1 MFYIKYKAVII
12 IILGLYLLLE
22 LVLERLLKV
31 RSNLLKQFH
40 SKKNY
45 IIFFIV
51 FFIIANIVIQLFLS
65 YSHNIISIV
74 SIALSIFF
82 LNVSENVIS
91 EGDEVSGVA

>member
-40 SKKNY
+40 TKRNY

-51 FFIIANIVIQLFLS
+51 FIIIVNVVIQLFLS
-65 YSHNIISIV
+65 HSHNIISIV

-91 EGDEVSGVA
+91 EEDEVSGVA

>member
-65 YSHNIISIV
+65 YSHNTISIV

>member
-40 SKKNY
+40 SKRNY

-51 FFIIANIVIQLFLS
+51 FIIIVNVVIQLFLS
-65 YSHNIISIV
+65 HSHNIISIV

-91 EGDEVSGVA
+91 EEDEVSGVA

>member
-40 SKKNY
+40 TKRNY

-51 FFIIANIVIQLFLS
+51 FIIIVNVVIQLFLS
-65 YSHNIISIV
+65 HSHNIISII

-91 EGDEVSGVA
+91 EEDEVSGVA

>member
-31 RSNLLKQFH
+31 RSKLLKHFH
-40 SKKNY
+40 SKRNY

-51 FFIIANIVIQLFLS
+51 FIIIVNVVIQLFLS
-65 YSHNIISIV
+65 HSHNIISIV

-91 EGDEVSGVA
+91 EEDEVSGVA

>member
-12 IILGLYLLLE
+12 IILGLYLILE
-22 LVLERLLKV
+22 FVLERLLKV

-45 IIFFIV
+45 IIFFMV
-51 FFIIANIVIQLFLS
+51 FIIIANAAIQLFLS
-65 YSHNIISIV
+65 NYHQMISFV

-82 LNVSENVIS
+82 LNVSEDVIR
-91 EGDEVSGVA
+91 EEDKVSGVV

>member
-12 IILGLYLLLE
+12 IILGLYLILE
-22 LVLERLLKV
+22 FVLERLLKV

-40 SKKNY
+40 SKRNY

-51 FFIIANIVIQLFLS
+51 FIIIVNVVIQLFLS
-65 YSHNIISIV
+65 HSHNIISVV

-91 EGDEVSGVA
+91 EEDKVSGVA